1 MEHHTDLTLY
11 LGGTRSGKSARA
23 EAQALRRNGP
33 VLYVATAAAHAD
45 DEAMQELI
53 ESIRIRGQLT
63 TVKQLTGT
71 LTGEGNIRGQLTLPK
86 GKASPAFPGAYE
98 YTPSNVMQMI
108 EIEGYKATQNI
119 VIHPIPQNYGL
130 ITWNGLG
137 IKIS

>member
-1 MEHHTDLTLY
+1 M
-11 LGGTRSGKSARA
+11 SG
-23 EAQALRRNGP
+23 
-33 VLYVATAAAHAD
+33 
-45 DEAMQELI
+45 
-53 ESIRIRGQLT
+53 IRGILRPVGQITGNLTGIGNIRAQLT
-63 TVKQLTGT
+63 PKGNIRGHLSTVKQLTGI
-71 LTGEGNIRGQLTLPK
+71 LTGAGNIRGQLTLPK